1 MSAAVAAAAKTIF
14 VTGATAGFGEAI
26 ARLFAN
32 HGWKLI
38 LVARRQERLDKLK
51 EELGKKVKVHTAV
64 MDVRN
69 KDQVEKVINEL
80 PADFSK
86 IDVLINNAGL
96 ALGLEPAQRANL
108 EDWDTMIDT
117 NIKGMLYVTRK
128 ILPQMVERDDG
139 VIINIG
145 SVAGAYPYPGGNAYG
160 ATKAFVRQ
168 FSLNLRADLLG
179 KFVRVTD
186 IAPGAAE
193 TEFSLVRF
201 KGDEDKAKVPYKG
214 IDPLTAENIAD
225 AVFYVVNLPRH
236 VNINFM
242 EIMPTQQSFSPFAF
256 SRRTE

>member
-1 MSAAVAAAAKTIF
+1 